1 VSANREHE
9 HSVSAHRIMLTV
21 ANVEPL
27 IFHVPWPV
35 VADSINTKLLTKNKK
50 KKLVHLVLTKSFH
63 APWPCEYGGRSKF
76 DPINFKTSAEFESNG
91 SVEEHMMAQFD
102 CRSLN
107 LERRFL
113 KNPRTVCPERSA

>member
-1 VSANREHE
+1 
-9 HSVSAHRIMLTV
+9 MLAV

-35 VADSINTKLLTKNKK
+35 VAGS
-50 KKLVHLVLTKSFH
+50 
-63 APWPCEYGGRSKF
+63 
-76 DPINFKTSAEFESNG
+76 INFKTSTEFESNG

-113 KNPRTVCPERSA
+113 KNPAPSALNEVREIVRAIFYSFCHNSFFLFSVHDRQETNPVFQLRVRPLSASLLKARLSS

>member
-1 VSANREHE
+1 
-9 HSVSAHRIMLTV
+9 MLAV

-35 VADSINTKLLTKNKK
+35 VAGS
-50 KKLVHLVLTKSFH
+50 
-63 APWPCEYGGRSKF
+63 
-76 DPINFKTSAEFESNG
+76 INFKTSTEFESNG

-113 KNPRTVCPERSA
+113 KNPAPSALNEVREIVRAIFYSFCHNSFFLFSVRARSPPIRFTAKGTPLLLVAVIDHQLV